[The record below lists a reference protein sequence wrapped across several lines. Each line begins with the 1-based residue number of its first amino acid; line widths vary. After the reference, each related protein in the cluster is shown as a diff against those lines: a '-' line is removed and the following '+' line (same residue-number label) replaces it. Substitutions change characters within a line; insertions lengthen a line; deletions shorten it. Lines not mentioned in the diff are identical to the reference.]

1 MPLAQPKPTP
11 RRRPVSYFPLPV
23 RMFLMASVA
32 VAGSVYA
39 LVRHYTRPH
48 VPMYVAALPD
58 AGAGNELDGVGRLL
72 PAPEIEVLPEPAT
85 SAR

>member
-1 MPLAQPKPTP
+1 MPLAQPKPKP

-32 VAGSVYA
+32 VIGSVYA

-58 AGAGNELDGVGRLL
+58 AGEELDGAGGLL